1 MIDKL
6 DVEYKFEDND
16 SSASE
21 FGWDFQENA
30 GIFLFLH
37 YISEAQSVAIE
48 SKNQDIEIKF
58 QDKTIYAQAKALQNS
73 TQTGTENTKLRDA
86 MVSLA
91 KGIDV
96 TTDEI
101 LSQCNDLDGITL
113 HGGEPLDQAN
123 ALIELIRKLK
133 RQGKTV
139 VLFTGYIFKELN
151 KVQKEAWLSSDI
163 VISGRYE
170 KRKRN
175 IYLQFR
181 GSTNQKVF
189 THKGKYKDYKIKD
202 GQTVAILS
210 FNEQGEMQS
219 RGFRTDELE
228 QLLNEIS
235 KDNK

>member
-1 MIDKL
+1 MINIHRYEV
-6 DVEYKFEDND
+6 VENEHLYGPGKRLLLFTQGCSLRCKGCTNQHLW
-16 SSASE
+16 E
-21 FGWDFQENA
+21 FG
-30 GIFLFLH
+30 
-37 YISEAQSVAIE
+37 
-48 SKNQDIEIKF
+48 
-58 QDKTIYAQAKALQNS
+58 
-73 TQTGTENTKLRDA
+73 
-86 MVSLA
+86 

-96 TTDEI
+96 TIEEI
-101 LSQCNDLDGITL
+101 LNQCTDLDGITL

-123 ALIELIRKLK
+123 VLVELIKKLK
-133 RQGKTV
+133 KQGKTV
-139 VLFTGYIFKELN
+139 ILFTGYIFKELN
-151 KVQKEAWLSSDI
+151 KVQKQAWLSSDM

-170 KRKRN
+170 EQNRN

-189 THKGKYKDYKIKD
+189 THKGTYKDYKIKD
-202 GQTVAILS
+202 GQTVALLS

>member
-1 MIDKL
+1 MINIHRYEV
-6 DVEYKFEDND
+6 VENEHLYGPRKRLLVFTQGCSLRCKGCTNQHLW
-16 SSASE
+16 E
-21 FGWDFQENA
+21 FG
-30 GIFLFLH
+30 
-37 YISEAQSVAIE
+37 
-48 SKNQDIEIKF
+48 
-58 QDKTIYAQAKALQNS
+58 
-73 TQTGTENTKLRDA
+73 
-86 MVSLA
+86 

-96 TTDEI
+96 TIEEI
-101 LSQCNDLDGITL
+101 LNQCTDLDGITL

-123 ALIELIRKLK
+123 VLVELIKKLK
-133 RQGKTV
+133 QQGKTV
-139 VLFTGYIFKELN
+139 ILFTGYIFKELN
-151 KVQKEAWLSSDI
+151 KVQKQAWLSSDI

-170 KRKRN
+170 EEKRN

-189 THKGKYKDYKIKD
+189 THKGKYQAYKIKD

>member
-1 MIDKL
+1 MINIHRYEV
-6 DVEYKFEDND
+6 VENEHLYGPGKRLLLFTQGCSLRCKGCTNQHLW
-16 SSASE
+16 E
-21 FGWDFQENA
+21 FG
-30 GIFLFLH
+30 
-37 YISEAQSVAIE
+37 
-48 SKNQDIEIKF
+48 
-58 QDKTIYAQAKALQNS
+58 
-73 TQTGTENTKLRDA
+73 
-86 MVSLA
+86 

-96 TTDEI
+96 TIEEI
-101 LSQCNDLDGITL
+101 LNQCTDLDGITL

-123 ALIELIRKLK
+123 VLVELIRKLK
-133 RQGKTV
+133 QQGKTII
-139 VLFTGYIFKELN
+139 LFTGYIFKELN
-151 KVQKEAWLSSDI
+151 KVQKQAWLSSDM

-170 KRKRN
+170 EQNRN

-228 QLLNEIS
+228 QQLNEVS
-235 KDNK
+235 KDSK

>member
-1 MIDKL
+1 MINIHRYEV
-6 DVEYKFEDND
+6 VENEHLYGPGKRLLVFTQGCSLRCKGCTNQHLW
-16 SSASE
+16 E
-21 FGWDFQENA
+21 FG
-30 GIFLFLH
+30 
-37 YISEAQSVAIE
+37 
-48 SKNQDIEIKF
+48 
-58 QDKTIYAQAKALQNS
+58 
-73 TQTGTENTKLRDA
+73 
-86 MVSLA
+86 

-96 TTDEI
+96 TIDE
-101 LSQCNDLDGITL
+101 LLNQCNDLDGITL

-123 ALIELIRKLK
+123 PLVELMKK
-133 RQGKTV
+133 MKEQEKTV
-139 VLFTGYIFKELN
+139 VLFTGYTFKELN
-151 KVQKEAWLSSDI
+151 KLQKQAWLSSDI

-170 KRKRN
+170 EEKRN

-189 THKGKYKDYKIKD
+189 THAGKYKGYKPKE

>member
-1 MIDKL
+1 MINIHRYEV
-6 DVEYKFEDND
+6 VENEHLYGPGKRLLLFTQGCSLRCKGCTNQHLW
-16 SSASE
+16 E
-21 FGWDFQENA
+21 FG
-30 GIFLFLH
+30 
-37 YISEAQSVAIE
+37 
-48 SKNQDIEIKF
+48 
-58 QDKTIYAQAKALQNS
+58 
-73 TQTGTENTKLRDA
+73 
-86 MVSLA
+86 

-96 TTDEI
+96 TIEEI
-101 LSQCNDLDGITL
+101 LNQCADLDGITL

-123 ALIELIRKLK
+123 VLVELIKKLK
-133 RQGKTV
+133 QQGKTV
-139 VLFTGYIFKELN
+139 ILFTGYIFKELN
-151 KVQKEAWLSSDI
+151 KVQKQAWTSSDM

-170 KRKRN
+170 EQNRN

-235 KDNK
+235 KVNK

>member
-1 MIDKL
+1 MINIHRYEV
-6 DVEYKFEDND
+6 VENEHLYGPGKRLLLFTQGCSLRCKGCTNQHLW
-16 SSASE
+16 E
-21 FGWDFQENA
+21 FG
-30 GIFLFLH
+30 
-37 YISEAQSVAIE
+37 
-48 SKNQDIEIKF
+48 
-58 QDKTIYAQAKALQNS
+58 
-73 TQTGTENTKLRDA
+73 
-86 MVSLA
+86 

-96 TTDEI
+96 TIEEI
-101 LSQCNDLDGITL
+101 LNQCTDLDGLTL

-123 ALIELIRKLK
+123 VLVELIKKLK
-133 RQGKTV
+133 QQGKTV
-139 VLFTGYIFKELN
+139 ILFTGYIFKELN
-151 KVQKEAWLSSDI
+151 KVQKQVWLSSDM

-170 KRKRN
+170 ERNRN

-189 THKGKYKDYKIKD
+189 THKGKYKAYKIKD

-228 QLLNEIS
+228 QLLYEIS

>member
-1 MIDKL
+1 MINIHRYEV
-6 DVEYKFEDND
+6 VENEHLYGPGKRLLLFTQGCSLRCKGCTNQHLW
-16 SSASE
+16 E
-21 FGWDFQENA
+21 FG
-30 GIFLFLH
+30 
-37 YISEAQSVAIE
+37 
-48 SKNQDIEIKF
+48 
-58 QDKTIYAQAKALQNS
+58 
-73 TQTGTENTKLRDA
+73 
-86 MVSLA
+86 

-96 TTDEI
+96 TIEEI
-101 LSQCNDLDGITL
+101 LYQCTDLDGITL

-123 ALIELIRKLK
+123 VLVELIRKLK
-133 RQGKTV
+133 QQGKTII
-139 VLFTGYIFKELN
+139 LFTGYIFKELN
-151 KVQKEAWLSSDI
+151 KVQKQAWLSSDM

-170 KRKRN
+170 EQNRN

-228 QLLNEIS
+228 QLLNEVS
-235 KDNK
+235 KDSK

>member
-1 MIDKL
+1 MINIHRYEV
-6 DVEYKFEDND
+6 VENEHLYGPGKRLLLFTQGCSLRCKGCTNQHLW
-16 SSASE
+16 E
-21 FGWDFQENA
+21 FG
-30 GIFLFLH
+30 
-37 YISEAQSVAIE
+37 
-48 SKNQDIEIKF
+48 
-58 QDKTIYAQAKALQNS
+58 
-73 TQTGTENTKLRDA
+73 
-86 MVSLA
+86 

-96 TTDEI
+96 TIEEI
-101 LSQCNDLDGITL
+101 LNQCTDLDGITL

-123 ALIELIRKLK
+123 VLVELIKKLK
-133 RQGKTV
+133 KQGKTV
-139 VLFTGYIFKELN
+139 ILFTGYIFKELN
-151 KVQKEAWLSSDI
+151 KVQKQAWLSSDM

-170 KRKRN
+170 EQNRN

-181 GSTNQKVF
+181 GSTNQKIF
-189 THKGKYKDYKIKD
+189 THKGKYKAYKIKD

>member
-1 MIDKL
+1 MINIHRYEV
-6 DVEYKFEDND
+6 VENEHLYGPGKRLLLFTQGCSLRCKGCTNQHLW
-16 SSASE
+16 E
-21 FGWDFQENA
+21 FG
-30 GIFLFLH
+30 
-37 YISEAQSVAIE
+37 
-48 SKNQDIEIKF
+48 
-58 QDKTIYAQAKALQNS
+58 
-73 TQTGTENTKLRDA
+73 
-86 MVSLA
+86 

-96 TTDEI
+96 TIDGI
-101 LSQCNDLDGITL
+101 LNQCNDLDGITL

-123 ALIELIRKLK
+123 VLVELIKKLK
-133 RQGKTV
+133 KQGKTV
-139 VLFTGYIFKELN
+139 ILFTGYIFKELN
-151 KVQKEAWLSSDI
+151 KVQKQAWLSSDM

-170 KRKRN
+170 EEKRN

>member
-1 MIDKL
+1 MINIHRYEV
-6 DVEYKFEDND
+6 VENEHLYGPGKRLLLFTQGCSLRCKGCTNQHLW
-16 SSASE
+16 E
-21 FGWDFQENA
+21 FG
-30 GIFLFLH
+30 
-37 YISEAQSVAIE
+37 
-48 SKNQDIEIKF
+48 
-58 QDKTIYAQAKALQNS
+58 
-73 TQTGTENTKLRDA
+73 
-86 MVSLA
+86 

-96 TTDEI
+96 TIEEI
-101 LSQCNDLDGITL
+101 LNQCTDLDGITL

-123 ALIELIRKLK
+123 VLVELIKKLK
-133 RQGKTV
+133 KQGKTV
-139 VLFTGYIFKELN
+139 ILFTGYIFKELN
-151 KVQKEAWLSSDI
+151 KVQKQVWLSSDM

-170 KRKRN
+170 EQNRN

-189 THKGKYKDYKIKD
+189 THKGMYKDYKIKD

-210 FNEQGEMQS
+210 FNERGEMQS

>member
-1 MIDKL
+1 MINIHRYEV
-6 DVEYKFEDND
+6 VENEHLYGPGKRLLLFTQGCSLRCKGCTNQHLW
-16 SSASE
+16 E
-21 FGWDFQENA
+21 FG
-30 GIFLFLH
+30 
-37 YISEAQSVAIE
+37 
-48 SKNQDIEIKF
+48 
-58 QDKTIYAQAKALQNS
+58 
-73 TQTGTENTKLRDA
+73 
-86 MVSLA
+86 

-96 TTDEI
+96 TIEEI
-101 LSQCNDLDGITL
+101 LNQCTDLDGITL

-123 ALIELIRKLK
+123 VLVELIRKLK
-133 RQGKTV
+133 QQRKTII
-139 VLFTGYIFKELN
+139 LFTGYIFKELN
-151 KVQKEAWLSSDI
+151 KVQKQAWLSSDM

-170 KRKRN
+170 EQNRN

-228 QLLNEIS
+228 QLLNEVS
-235 KDNK
+235 KDSK